1 MVGAFAHGVMSS
13 SDRSFMVDPFTISC
27 SSHCSMTGVTKAYS
41 VCGVM
46 HILKKKLAANWKK
59 VAHVAAAGFLSQ

>member
-46 HILKKKLAANWKK
+46 HIKKKIAAN
-59 VAHVAAAGFLSQ
+59 